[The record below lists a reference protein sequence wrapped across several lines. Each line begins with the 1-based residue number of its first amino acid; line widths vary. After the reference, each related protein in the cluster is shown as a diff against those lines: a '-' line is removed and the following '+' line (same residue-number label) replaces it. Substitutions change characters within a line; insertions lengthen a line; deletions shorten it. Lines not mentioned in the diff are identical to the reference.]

1 MATVVFWGSIEAM
14 SVVCSPFFSISCLF
28 VWYHAGVVHFVIMAM
43 RQQYN
48 CGA

>member
-1 MATVVFWGSIEAM
+1 MGTVVFWGSIEAM
-14 SVVCSPFFSISCLF
+14 SVVCSPLFSLS
-28 VWYHAGVVHFVIMAM
+28 WYHAGVVHFVIMAM